1 MRSLIFS
8 VIMLMAAPTYAAEFF
23 ILPGTKTLLMMGE
36 TQAEDVQILRA
47 NIEDND
53 INALILKGPGG
64 SLKAGYALAN
74 IVLENKL
81 TITIPKDTDCAS
93 ACSLIFVSGDNR
105 IMEKGSRLGFHLPFV
120 KLNSQS
126 VYDYCAS
133 IIPLKA
139 PVSSQDDKFDPA
151 GAMQRIKA
159 GQDLSGCLMRT
170 YQQGLK
176 DVRKLSKI
184 LMRDG
189 ISEDVLDLMINTP
202 SDKIAW
208 ISTFYAKKY
217 GLVTNQGN

>member
-1 MRSLIFS
+1 
-8 VIMLMAAPTYAAEFF
+8 MLMAVPTYAAEFF

-93 ACSLIFVSGDNR
+93 ACSLIFVSGENR
-105 IMEKGSRLGFHLPFV
+105 VMEKGSRLGFHLPFV
-120 KLNSQS
+120 DFEKLT
-126 VYDYCAS
+126 VPDYCES
-133 IIPLKA
+133 ISPFKKRGLIRNDDTYYRGVRNARNDIP
-139 PVSSQDDKFDPA
+139 
-151 GAMQRIKA
+151 
-159 GQDLSGCLMRT
+159 GCLMRA

-176 DVRKLSKI
+176 DIQKLSKI
-184 LMRDG
+184 IMRDG
-189 ISEDVLDLMINTP
+189 ISEDVLDLLINTP
-202 SDKIAW
+202 SDKMAW
-208 ISTFYAKKY
+208 ISLLDAKKY
-217 GLVTNQGN
+217 GLVNNQGN

>member
-8 VIMLMAAPTYAAEFF
+8 VIMLMAVPTYAAEFF

-93 ACSLIFVSGDNR
+93 ACSLIFVSGENR
-105 IMEKGSRLGFHLPFV
+105 VMEKGSRLGFHLPFV
-120 KLNSQS
+120 DFEKLT
-126 VYDYCAS
+126 VPDYCES
-133 IIPLKA
+133 ISPFKKRGLIRNDDTYYRGVRNARNDIP
-139 PVSSQDDKFDPA
+139 
-151 GAMQRIKA
+151 
-159 GQDLSGCLMRT
+159 GCLMRA

-176 DVRKLSKI
+176 DIQKLSKI
-184 LMRDG
+184 IMRDG
-189 ISEDVLDLMINTP
+189 ISEDVLDLLINTP
-202 SDKIAW
+202 SDKMAW
-208 ISTFYAKKY
+208 ISLLDAKKY
-217 GLVTNQGN
+217 GLVNNQGN

>member
-1 MRSLIFS
+1 
-8 VIMLMAAPTYAAEFF
+8 MAVPTYAAEFF

-93 ACSLIFVSGDNR
+93 ACSLIFVSGENR
-105 IMEKGSRLGFHLPFV
+105 VMEKGSRLGFHLPFV
-120 KLNSQS
+120 DFEKLT
-126 VYDYCAS
+126 VPDYCES
-133 IIPLKA
+133 ISPFKKRGLIRNDDTYYRGVRNARNDIP
-139 PVSSQDDKFDPA
+139 
-151 GAMQRIKA
+151 
-159 GQDLSGCLMRT
+159 GCLMRA

-176 DVRKLSKI
+176 DIQKLSKI
-184 LMRDG
+184 IMRDG
-189 ISEDVLDLMINTP
+189 ISEDVLDLLINTP
-202 SDKIAW
+202 SDKMAW
-208 ISTFYAKKY
+208 ISLLDAKKY
-217 GLVTNQGN
+217 GLVNNQGN

>member
-1 MRSLIFS
+1 
-8 VIMLMAAPTYAAEFF
+8 MAVPTYAAEFF

-93 ACSLIFVSGDNR
+93 ACSLIFVSGENR
-105 IMEKGSRLGFHLPFV
+105 VMEKGSRLGFHLPFV
-120 KLNSQS
+120 DFEKLT
-126 VYDYCAS
+126 VPDYCES
-133 IIPLKA
+133 ISPFKKRGLIRNDDTYYRGVRNARNDIP
-139 PVSSQDDKFDPA
+139 
-151 GAMQRIKA
+151 
-159 GQDLSGCLMRT
+159 GCLMRA

-176 DVRKLSKI
+176 DIQKLSKI
-184 LMRDG
+184 IMRDG
-189 ISEDVLDLMINTP
+189 ISEDVLDLLINTP
-202 SDKIAW
+202 SDKMAW
-208 ISTFYAKKY
+208 ISLLDAKKY
-217 GLVTNQGN
+217 GLVNNQGNWQFRGTSQKEP